1 MASGD
6 GKVIKASWCGGGG
19 NCVKIKH
26 NSTYQTVYAH
36 MSKFGRGIKK
46 GVRVKQGQ
54 IIGYVGS
61 TGLSTGP
68 HLHYE
73 VIENGRKIN
82 SQKMKLPSGKILKG
96 KLRKK
101 FEVNKIKT
109 DVLKSELI
117 SKL

>member
-1 MASGD
+1 MASGS
-6 GKVIKASWCGGGG
+6 GIVTRARWCGGGG

-26 NSTYQTVYAH
+26 NRVYQTVYAH
-36 MSKFGRGIKK
+36 LSKFGRGIKK

-73 VIENGRKIN
+73 VIENGKKIN
-82 SQKMKLPSGKILKG
+82 SQKLKLPSGKILKG
-96 KLRKK
+96 KQRKL
-101 FEVNKIKT
+101 FEVDKIKI

>member
-1 MASGD
+1 
-6 GKVIKASWCGGGG
+6 
-19 NCVKIKH
+19 
-26 NSTYQTVYAH
+26 

-73 VIENGRKIN
+73 VIENGKKIN
-82 SQKMKLPSGKILKG
+82 SQKLRLPSGKVLKG
-96 KLRKK
+96 KEREM
-101 FEVNKIKT
+101 FEVDKIKI
-109 DVLKSELI
+109 DVLRSDLI
-117 SKL
+117 TKIN